1 MTRPD
6 DIPKD
11 VWEAAGVVPLPPA
24 LSGPAGWREV
34 LHESI
39 ARAILEAGRR
49 GAERQ
54 RERIAKRYDDA
65 ADEFD
70 KQAIET
76 MSVADKLRL
85 DTLAANHRQF
95 ADAIRHQETSQ

>member
-1 MTRPD
+1 MT
-6 DIPKD
+6 DIMD
-11 VWEAAGVVPLPPA
+11 RARELRQRVNWSSNEAVKEIADA
-24 LSGPAGWREV
+24 LLAAEQ
-34 LHESI
+34 
-39 ARAILEAGRR
+39 R

-54 RERIAKRYDDA
+54 RERIAQRYDAA

-70 KQAIET
+70 KQAIEA

-95 ADAIRHQETSQ
+95 AAAIRNQETSQ